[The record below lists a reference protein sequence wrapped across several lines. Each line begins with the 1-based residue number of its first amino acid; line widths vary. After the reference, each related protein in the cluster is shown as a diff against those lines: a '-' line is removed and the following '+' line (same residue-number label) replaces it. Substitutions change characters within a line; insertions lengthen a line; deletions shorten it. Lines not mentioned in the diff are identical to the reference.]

1 MSDVP
6 QKPAAGNS
14 PGHSGGPGGEEARRR
29 AHAAFSDLEA
39 ALRQATMLLSTLK
52 GANAR
57 LKRQNAE
64 LTRRLGELT
73 LHADRLAADAEEARV
88 HEAAPRE
95 AATLAAS
102 TPVSELAGRVVALEE
117 QRRDWLRDR
126 RRLAERVEGIL
137 DKLEYLQSE
146 TSSN

>member
-1 MSDVP
+1 
-6 QKPAAGNS
+6 
-14 PGHSGGPGGEEARRR
+14 
-29 AHAAFSDLEA
+29 
-39 ALRQATMLLSTLK
+39 MLLSTLK

-102 TPVSELAGRVVALEE
+102 TPVSELAGRVVAS
-117 QRRDWLRDR
+117 RSRA
-126 RRLAERVEGIL
+126 RLAARPAPPGGTGRGIL